1 MQGDKTFIVCRYGE
15 LSTKGKNRKQFVSQL
30 RHNLKNQLKKYGGC
44 SVEADYN
51 RLIVDVDINHS
62 FLDKII
68 DTVKHTFGISRFSI
82 GKVIN
87 KDIDVL
93 SNHILSLL
101 DSETRTFKVIVKR
114 RDKTFF
120 DSSDSLVRYIAGIV
134 LKNSDWKVDV
144 KCPER
149 IINVEINQNNTIY
162 VLGNDIE
169 GAKGYPVG
177 VQGNGLMLLSGGID
191 SPVAAYLA
199 MKRGLRIETIH
210 FASMPYT
217 SQMALD
223 KVFDLAKLLAKF
235 QGQVNVIVVD
245 FTKVQLAI
253 YDAVP
258 ESYAIT
264 VMRRFMMRIAE
275 RIADSRGCSCLIS
288 GESLGQVASQTID
301 SIQVIQSV
309 LNKVMLRPLIG
320 FDKNEIID
328 IARKINT
335 YKVSTLPF
343 EDCCTVFVPQNP
355 TTKPKMDKVTRM
367 EEKLNI
373 DELVDYGFNNVKI
386 YSFFDDLEENDDL
399 L

>member
-1 MQGDKTFIVCRYGE
+1 MQDNKTFIIARYGE

-44 SVEADYN
+44 HVEADYN
-51 RLIVDVDINHS
+51 RLLIDLEVNHPH
-62 FLDKII
+62 LDQII
-68 DTVKHTFGISRFSI
+68 ETVKNTFGISRFAI
-82 GKVIN
+82 GKVIK

-93 SNHILSLL
+93 SDYLL
-101 DSETRTFKVIVKR
+101 TLVDDSAKTFKVIVKR

-120 DSSDSLVRYIAGIV
+120 ESSDSLTRFAASII
-134 LKNSDWKVDV
+134 LKNSNWKVDV
-144 KCPER
+144 KNPDQ
-149 IINVEINQNNTIY
+149 IVNLEINQNDTIY
-162 VLGNDIE
+162 VLGNDIA

-191 SPVAAYLA
+191 SPVSAYLA
-199 MKRGLRIETIH
+199 MKRGLRLEAIH

-217 SQMALD
+217 SQMSLD
-223 KVFDLAKLLAKF
+223 KVFDLAKILTKF
-235 QGQVNVIVVD
+235 QGQINVIVVN

-253 YDAVP
+253 YDMVP

-264 VMRRFMMRIAE
+264 IMRRFMMRIAE
-275 RIADSRGCSCLIS
+275 KIADQRGCSCLIS
-288 GESLGQVASQTID
+288 GESLGQVASQTIE

-309 LNKVMLRPLIG
+309 LHKVMLRPLIG

-328 IARKINT
+328 IAKKIDT
-335 YKVSTLPF
+335 YQVSTLPF

-355 TTKPKMDKVTRM
+355 TTKPKLDKVLRM

-373 DELVDYGFNNVKI
+373 DELVDYGASNI
-386 YSFFDDLEENDDL
+386 EIHSFFDDLKQKDL
-399 L
+399 LL